1 MTYQT
6 PPQPGPFPP
15 ARPPGRPGLWNRLS
29 PLKRVGLIAAVLV
42 LPCCGGLTVI
52 GALTGD
58 RSTETVTTSEQLTDR
73 QQAAANATDPAA
85 ATDATATATATA
97 TESTPPDP
105 AAAPTSTGPAPAASS
120 SAPPTATG
128 PVVTTRTETKRV
140 TIAFKTRRVNDADLA
155 KGQTR
160 VRTRGVDGVKTVT
173 YAVTLTDGEP
183 TARRVLRTVVTEK
196 PVTKVIAVGTKERA
210 SRNCDPNYS
219 PCVPIASDVD
229 CAGGSGDGPAYV
241 DGPIQVIGTD
251 PYDLDRN
258 DDVSASYS

>member
-15 ARPPGRPGLWNRLS
+15 GQPPRRPGLWSRLS
-29 PLKRVGLIAAVLV
+29 PLKRVALIAAVLV

-58 RSTETVTTSEQLTDR
+58 RATETVTTSEQLTGQ
-73 QQAAANATDPAA
+73 QQAAANATGPTAAAPESTPTDPAA
-85 ATDATATATATA
+85 
-97 TESTPPDP
+97 E
-105 AAAPTSTGPAPAASS
+105 PTSAEATTTANS

-155 KGQTR
+155 KGKTQ
-160 VRTRGVDGVKTVT
+160 VRTRGVNGVKTIT
-173 YAVTLTDGEP
+173 YAVTLTDGKP
-183 TARRVLRTVVTEK
+183 TARRVLRTSVTK
-196 PVTKVIAVGTKERA
+196 QPVTRVIAVGTKKRTT
-210 SRNCDPNYS
+210 SNCNPNYS

-251 PYDLDRN
+251 PYDLDR
-258 DDVSASYS
+258 DDDGTACDS